1 MHGKTRRIMK
11 RYRKI
16 LVLAACV
23 LSTILLCCIER
34 GITGNLSTQKL
45 AERWS
50 KEEEFAQIACYFT
63 EEAGFGA
70 DRIFSVERSMVS
82 AMEAASITSEN
93 ENGGRNWLDAYSTQG
108 RLVISSAR
116 GNMQVRAF
124 GVGGDF
130 FQFHPLTLL
139 DGSYFDA
146 TDVNEDGVIID
157 EMVAWQLFGS
167 NNVTGMEVEI
177 NGIAY
182 PIRGVVRSD
191 KGLFSEVVE
200 EEAATIYVSFGILEG
215 KGGSVPVDCYEVL
228 IASPVKDFGKE
239 TVAAALGIEENMYE
253 LIECSARFDLAHR
266 FAVIKNFGIRSMTTK
281 NIVFPYWENRAR
293 GYEDVS
299 ALFLVLEMLCLV
311 YPIGWLLKKAYG
323 LWKSRKEWKHKIFEK
338 CKELAV
344 FLFEVL
350 KNALKTYKLVNKKK

>member
-1 MHGKTRRIMK
+1 MK

-23 LSTILLCCIER
+23 LCTILLCCIER
-34 GITGNLSTQKL
+34 GITGSLNTQAL
-45 AERWS
+45 ARRWS

-63 EEAGFGA
+63 EEANFSA
-70 DRIFSVERSMVS
+70 DRILAVQRSMVT

-108 RLVISSAR
+108 RLGISSSR
-116 GNMQVRAF
+116 GSMQVRAF

-139 DGSYFDA
+139 DGNYFDA
-146 TDVNEDGVIID
+146 TDENEDGVIID

-167 NNVTGMEVEI
+167 NNVAGMEVEI
-177 NGIAY
+177 NGVIY
-182 PIRGVVRSD
+182 PIRGVIRSD

-200 EEAATIYVSFGILEG
+200 EDAATIYVSYGILEG
-215 KGGSVPVDCYEVL
+215 KEGSLPVDCYEVL
-228 IASPVKDFGKE
+228 IASPVKDFGTE
-239 TVAAALGIEENMYE
+239 TVANALGMDESAYE
-253 LIECSARFDLAHR
+253 LVECSARYDLAHR
-266 FAVIKNFGIRSMTTK
+266 FEVIKNFGIRSMTTK

-299 ALFLVLEMLCLV
+299 ALFLVLEILSLV
-311 YPIGWLLKKAYG
+311 YPLGWLLRKLYG
-323 LWKSRKEWKHKIFEK
+323 YWKRRKELKKKFFEK
-338 CKELAV
+338 CKDLWG
-344 FLFEVL
+344 FLFPVL
-350 KNALKTYKLVNKKK
+350 KNTVKTYKLVNKKK

>member
-1 MHGKTRRIMK
+1 MK

-23 LSTILLCCIER
+23 LCTILLCCIER
-34 GITGNLSTQKL
+34 GITGSLNTQKL

-63 EEAGFGA
+63 EEAGFSA
-70 DRIFSVERSMVS
+70 KQIPSVERNIVA
-82 AMEAASITSEN
+82 AMETASITSEN

-108 RLVISSAR
+108 RLGISSSR
-116 GNMQVRAF
+116 GSMQVRAF

-139 DGSYFDA
+139 DGNYFDA
-146 TDVNEDGVIID
+146 TDENDDGVIID

-167 NNVTGMEVEI
+167 NNVAGMEVEI
-177 NGIAY
+177 DGVIY
-182 PIRGVVRSD
+182 PIRGVIRSD
-191 KGLFSEVVE
+191 KGLFSEAVE
-200 EEAATIYVSFGILEG
+200 EEAATIYVSYGILEG
-215 KGGSVPVDCYEVL
+215 KEEALPVDCYEVL

-239 TVAAALGIEENMYE
+239 TVANALGVGDDAYE
-253 LIECSARFDLAHR
+253 IIECSARFDLIHR
-266 FAVIKNFGIRSMTTK
+266 FDVIKNFGIRSMTTK

-299 ALFLVLEMLCLV
+299 ALFLVLEILCLI

-323 LWKSRKEWKHKIFEK
+323 LWKRRKELKQKFFEK
-338 CKELAV
+338 CKDLAAFV
-344 FLFEVL
+344 FPVL
-350 KNALKTYKLVNKKK
+350 KNTVKTYKLVNKKK